1 MFIQRTHLIDPK
13 RSNAI
18 FPWFDWRKHIS
29 REFAAPEPG
38 ADPQPVHVVPP
49 HLRRVQLP
57 TTTKPRRGAISQA
70 SWGSRTHFKPILKAM
85 FHFPLNR
92 CKRLQGC
99 CWRARCS
106 TCPSSSTPPS
116 PPRAPRPRPQL
127 CERRRKNCRL
137 LSSSGNDCHR
147 VKTPL
152 PTDHNSLKTCL
163 TTSWKPVENKL
174 PTQPVENLLKLPTNQ
189 LKTIW
194 ASWKLETANVVCWKC
209 VDGPERG
216 KLVEREAGRL
226 KPLKIQL
233 KPTKTTSAE
242 NSAAITQEWVL
253 TSPKAKSLFFTSGVI
268 LSWCY
273 LSIDRSRESEKEI
286 CRKKKKLVYRKSSKR
301 KKKRRIAFL
310 RISRLENESGLC
322 SLKALLWK

>member
-1 MFIQRTHLIDPK
+1 
-13 RSNAI
+13 
-18 FPWFDWRKHIS
+18 
-29 REFAAPEPG
+29 
-38 ADPQPVHVVPP
+38 
-49 HLRRVQLP
+49 
-57 TTTKPRRGAISQA
+57 
-70 SWGSRTHFKPILKAM
+70 M

-116 PPRAPRPRPQL
+116 PPRALRPRPQL

-226 KPLKIQL
+226 KPLKIKIQL
-233 KPTKTTSAE
+233 KPTKTSINIGWKLRCNHTRVS
-242 NSAAITQEWVL
+242 SDISKGKIPL
-253 TSPKAKSLFFTSGVI
+253 LHF
-268 LSWCY
+268 WCY
-273 LSIDRSRESEKEI
+273 S
-286 CRKKKKLVYRKSSKR
+286 
-301 KKKRRIAFL
+301 
-310 RISRLENESGLC
+310 
-322 SLKALLWK
+322 